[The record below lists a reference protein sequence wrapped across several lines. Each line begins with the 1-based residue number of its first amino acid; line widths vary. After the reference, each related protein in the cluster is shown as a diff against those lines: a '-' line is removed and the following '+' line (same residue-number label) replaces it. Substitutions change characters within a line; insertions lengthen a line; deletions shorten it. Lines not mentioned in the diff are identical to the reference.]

1 MTLDE
6 QIEELYLSYFR
17 LKQDREALK
26 QNPSTDNYEF
36 RKQIPDANG
45 QPMLTQP
52 AGVVDAQ
59 LEDYVGRMTQN
70 MNSRVTPEVYESIRS
85 ELYEPLDE
93 AGKRQAYLEIAKS
106 GILPAN
112 PSEKLKDILKI
123 LDAADGLKQLL
134 AKKEYG
140 QAIALMNSMIQN
152 NLMKKESALA
162 YQYNL
167 LGQGDNVKALGEQF
181 RQIQYNIAVNG
192 LDNEVRAE
200 IDQAIADKNAYGVA
214 GAEMY
219 KIHRAYQ
226 EQQQAL
232 AQQQAREE

>member
-6 QIEELYLSYFR
+6 QIERMYDSYFG
-17 LKQDREALK
+17 LKQDRELLRV
-26 QNPSTDNYEF
+26 NPSTDNYDF

-59 LEDYVGRMTQN
+59 LEDYVGRMTQE
-70 MNSRVTPEVYESIRS
+70 MNSKVTPEVYESIRS
-85 ELYEPLDE
+85 EFYEPLDE
-93 AGKRQAYLEIAKS
+93 PGKRQTYLEIAKS

-112 PSEKLKDILKI
+112 PSEKLNAILNI
-123 LDAADGLKQLL
+123 LNKADGLKQLL
-134 AKKEYG
+134 AKKDYG
-140 QAIALMNSMIQN
+140 QAIALMNSMIQTD
-152 NLMKKESALA
+152 LMNKEGALA

-167 LGQGDNVKALGEQF
+167 LGQGDNVRALGEHF
-181 RQIQYNIAVNG
+181 RQIQYNIAANA
-192 LDNEVRAE
+192 LDSEVRAE

-219 KIHRAYQ
+219 KIHNAY
-226 EQQQAL
+226 QQQAL
-232 AQQQAREE
+232 AQQQATRE